1 LQVSISIYDM
11 DRTITRSGTWTPWLI
26 FWARREAPWRLLLA
40 PLLGLALLGYALKLL
55 TRARLKEIGHRLLM
69 GRHIPRPQL
78 AAAATAYAEAVLADN
93 VHDGALVQIAED
105 RAAGRRL
112 VLATASNEYY
122 VAAIASLL
130 GMDDVIATASRWEDD
145 RLHHRLGGD
154 NCYGEVKRVLVEA
167 FLERERLAG
176 APIYFYSD
184 HHSDA
189 PVFAL
194 AEETGGA
201 AIATNASPKLR
212 ALAQLRGWQ
221 IVDWGPPERSWFE
234 RA

>member
-1 LQVSISIYDM
+1 M
-11 DRTITRSGTWTPWLI
+11 
-26 FWARREAPWRLLLA
+26 
-40 PLLGLALLGYALKLL
+40 
-55 TRARLKEIGHRLLM
+55 
-69 GRHIPRPQL
+69 
-78 AAAATAYAEAVLADN
+78 AAAAGAAARAGAAGLCAEVAYAGPAEGNWPPVAD
-93 VHDGALVQIAED
+93 GPPYT
-105 RAAGRRL
+105 AGRRL